1 MKLSIIIPAFNEE
14 DYLPS
19 TLASTQAAVAHLRA
33 RVNIDIDM
41 IVAGQQ
47 QQTDQQQR
55 RRDRNRDPLVAPD
68 EAGRTPPTVG
78 CQTRDAEWY
87 ERRRSSARVKSQEAT
102 QKELV

>member
-19 TLASTQAAVAHLRA
+19 TLASTQAAVAHLCA

-47 QQTDQQQR
+47 QQTDQQ
-55 RRDRNRDPLVAPD
+55 
-68 EAGRTPPTVG
+68 
-78 CQTRDAEWY
+78 
-87 ERRRSSARVKSQEAT
+87 
-102 QKELV
+102 